1 MKLRSLLNVPMPW
14 KVLKQKLDASVP
26 REAEQRWELIGRF
39 KTEDGRLIVFDPSYY
54 HPDYSDPDHIYDI
67 TLQGQPGYASVFLN
81 RLKVGPN
88 EWRNAAVKVLFSDEP
103 EVSEVSRER
112 VGDVGVDSAT
122 LAIAIASLLP
132 KRWMVGGE
140 QSESSIWVEFMAEDE
155 RKAEGKRAAE
165 LLLANGFKIEY
176 ESDWLYRFAEP
187 LSNEEI
193 ECANALLRNAG
204 IRASVNTFVH
214 HSTALIRK
222 QLAEN
227 FVAVLDNELEPW
239 LIAFESGW
247 GDGTY
252 EWFALKSGEV
262 TIGFIS
268 QMIGEESL

>member
-14 KVLKQKLDASVP
+14 KTVKQKLDASVP
-26 REAEQRWELIGRF
+26 EEAARRWELIGRF
-39 KTEDGRLIVFDPSYY
+39 KTEDGILIVFDPSYY
-54 HPDYSDPDHIYDI
+54 HPNYCDPDHIYDI

-88 EWRNAAVKVLFSDEP
+88 DWRNAAVKVLFSDEP
-103 EVSEVSRER
+103 EVSRER

-122 LAIAIASLLP
+122 LAIAIASFLP

-140 QSESSIWVEFMAEDE
+140 LSQSSIWIEFMAEDE
-155 RKAEGKRAAE
+155 REAEGKRAAE
-165 LLLANGFKIEY
+165 LLLANGFKVEH

-187 LSNEEI
+187 LSNEGI
-193 ECANALLRNAG
+193 ERANALFRNAG
-204 IRASVNTFVH
+204 IRAAVNTVVH

-252 EWFALKSGEV
+252 EWFALKSGEMA
-262 TIGFIS
+262 IGFIS
-268 QMIGEESL
+268 QMIGEESS